1 MTNATT
7 MADDAR
13 SPSRD
18 PRFALACFASA
29 PAAYRLRIS
38 VSRGVTRLGGSDP
51 FGSMIIP

>member
-38 VSRGVTRLGGSDP
+38 VSRGVTRLGGSGP
-51 FGSMIIP
+51 FGR